1 LARPFVQIR
10 KNPPCDDYDTPWK
23 SAIEAYFREFL
34 SFYFPATCAAI
45 DCAERIF
52 VYHYR
57 LFDHFH
63 CPIAS
68 LVLLADPSPSWRPE
82 ASWCGFAGCGTGI
95 QFPVA
100 KLLDCDG
107 MPGLRA
113 RHRAVGRTKGGL
125 SWQLAMKFGPLRE
138 EVRMRVEAADEEQ
151 LKRWSVAVLSA
162 ATLGEVFGG

>member
-1 LARPFVQIR
+1 M
-10 KNPPCDDYDTPWK
+10 NPPCDDYDTPWK

-34 SFYFPATCAAI
+34 SFYFPGTCAAI
-45 DCAERIF
+45 DWRVPPAFLEQDLAPIAPGARIGMRRLDRLVRVATLDGREACIHIEIQRRRERAFAERIF

-82 ASWCGFAGCGTGI
+82 AYWCGFAGCGTGI

-100 KLLDCDG
+100 KLLD
-107 MPGLRA
+107 
-113 RHRAVGRTKGGL
+113 
-125 SWQLAMKFGPLRE
+125 
-138 EVRMRVEAADEEQ
+138 
-151 LKRWSVAVLSA
+151 
-162 ATLGEVFGG
+162 